1 MQKTLNDL
9 LDVAINAEISAQK
22 LYSDASEIVDD
33 ESGKL
38 FLNGLAKEEKGHQ
51 TMLESLKEM
60 EIFDGNLIVDD
71 ESLFEAGKKI
81 HDTNDSFAK
90 ENDIEQ
96 IMLIA
101 LKREY
106 KAKTRYEKM
115 AGITN
120 NSELQTIFSKLAKEE
135 EIHHKTI
142 SKKFSLQ
149 QGEMGYEM

>member
-9 LDVAINAEISAQK
+9 LDLAINAEISAQK

-33 ESGKL
+33 QSGKS
-38 FLNGLAKEEKGHQ
+38 FLNGLVNEEKGHQ
-51 TMLESLKEM
+51 TMLESIKEM
-60 EIFDGNLIVDD
+60 ELFDGNLLVDD

-81 HDTNDSFAK
+81 HDTDDSFAK
-90 ENDIEQ
+90 DNDIEQ

-101 LKREY
+101 LKREF

-120 NSELQTIFSKLAKEE
+120 NSELKTIFTNLAQEE
-135 EIHHKTI
+135 ENHHKTI
-142 SKKFSLQ
+142 TKQFNMQ
-149 QGEMGYEM
+149 QGQMGYEM